1 MAEGSPVM
9 HHLFGIVRVDKKG
22 KVAIPKRAR
31 EIFSIKPGDPVL
43 VVGDEQERI
52 AIMKA

>member
-1 MAEGSPVM
+1 ML
-9 HHLFGIVRVDKKG
+9 HIFGIVRVDGKG

-31 EIFSIKPGDPVL
+31 EIFSIKPGDPML

-52 AIMKA
+52 AMVKA